1 MKAARP
7 RLRSATMVAAFALGL
22 LAGCHAQK
30 GPPAVDSLVGLT
42 VPLIPSPALRLVVGG
57 LLEGDPAE
65 VAFDPSQPVSF
76 VSSKCLPNASFLAR
90 VSVPDAFGPD
100 ETFAVTR
107 VAGLRVGGTRFR
119 TFEAAIGEGKH
130 CVVVLGAPEL
140 AGLALEVSPVARTVR
155 FRPSQTRE
163 QWAAEAQASGE
174 DAQVFS
180 LTKEP
185 RYDWPLVPV
194 RLRQGPQRFDATLLF
209 SLREARSRVFE
220 DSATTAG
227 FKSVA
232 KLMSGLPLPKGT
244 ALPPDLEKLK
254 GYAWDTL
261 EFSPGFGLSNGSLEP
276 EPGAPPHAAQG
287 VLGADVWGRF
297 FTTYDVGSSTL
308 VLRRPRVFVAGN
320 RATCERGGAVN
331 EEACFDLHAT
341 PTDDGVDVTAVVW
354 RPLPYGAQLSLDVT
368 GGAGTCRIG
377 MTFSPG
383 DRGRS
388 TQHSFPWR
396 RVSDGMPGCKADAFK
411 GITAVTL
418 GFLDESTLP
427 QCPGVCGFARDAQTG
442 KLTCECQAGASG
454 ADGEV
459 TRRLLELY
467 QRALEERPLT
477 REDEPKDPE

>member
-1 MKAARP
+1 MKGPASRATLLLSAA
-7 RLRSATMVAAFALGL
+7 LT

-30 GPPAVDSLVGLT
+30 GPPGVDSLGGLT
-42 VPLIPSPALRLVVGG
+42 LPLVSSPALRLVVAGT
-57 LLEGDPAE
+57 LADAPAE

-76 VSSKCLPNASFLAR
+76 ISSKCVPEASLFAR

-107 VAGLRVGGTRFR
+107 VAGLTLGATRFR
-119 TFEAAIGEGKH
+119 TFEAAVGEGKH

-140 AGLALEVSPVARTVR
+140 SGLALEVSPVARTVR

-163 QWAAEAQASGE
+163 QWAAEAEASGE

-185 RYDWPLVPV
+185 RYDWPLLSV
-194 RLRQGPQRFDATLLF
+194 RMRQGPQRFDATLLF
-209 SLREARSRVFE
+209 SLREVRSRVFE
-220 DSATTAG
+220 ASATAAG
-227 FKSVA
+227 LKPGA
-232 KLMSGLPLPKGT
+232 RLLEGLPLPQG
-244 ALPPDLEKLK
+244 AVLPPGVDKLK

-261 EFSPGFGLSNGSLEP
+261 ELAPGFGLSVGSLEP

-297 FTTYDVGSSTL
+297 FTTYDVASSTV

-341 PTDDGVDVTAVVW
+341 PTTEGVDVTAVVW

-396 RVSDGMPGCKADAFK
+396 RVADGMPGCKADAFK
-411 GITAVTL
+411 GVTAVTL

-442 KLTCECQAGASG
+442 KLTCECQAFAGVS
-454 ADGEV
+454 DGET